1 LVSKL
6 CPLSLIVQNKILS
19 CMKLEGEFIIKS
31 NIKTLIQ
38 SLLILSVASIITV
51 ACTKHTPI
59 VSTNPT
65 KSSSSNPSDDYSVWG
80 GEWKWDQSTRYD
92 LSTINIKSIKDQQ
105 ISFSLNAFHVSNQ
118 TTMDGHNGDIDG
130 IAVLKGNE
138 AVYKDD
144 EFKFELRMKL
154 VDGHLKVMTN
164 NSDMFGANVVVEG
177 LYNRIHT
184 TVFETSPQISSPTMS
199 PDVTPLTPET
209 SDTMIGEP
217 LKDQSFHVDF
227 DYFKG
232 SEFITTIEDVDK
244 VNGIDRPLFYIK
256 TGGKMSEL
264 KYEPD
269 LSRLFY
275 IGAGSL
281 GSIPVS
287 EVIIFKQT
295 EAGFIVDTSI
305 EQKAQD
311 GVPYRMLSIQN
322 VMIGLNTNP
331 KNSERDAWRR
341 LRSGTYKAED
351 GSTLTIEQSSGD
363 DLSFGIETLQSAK
376 EVGAW

>member
-1 LVSKL
+1 
-6 CPLSLIVQNKILS
+6 
-19 CMKLEGEFIIKS
+19 
-31 NIKTLIQ
+31 
-38 SLLILSVASIITV
+38 
-51 ACTKHTPI
+51 
-59 VSTNPT
+59 
-65 KSSSSNPSDDYSVWG
+65 
-80 GEWKWDQSTRYD
+80 
-92 LSTINIKSIKDQQ
+92 
-105 ISFSLNAFHVSNQ
+105 
-118 TTMDGHNGDIDG
+118 MDGHNGDIDG

-138 AVYKDD
+138 AVYKDE

-164 NSDMFGANVVVEG
+164 NSDMFGAYVVVDG

-184 TVFETSPQISSPTMS
+184 TVLETSPQTSSPSMS
-199 PDVTPLTPET
+199 PDVSPLTPET
-209 SDTMIGEP
+209 SDTMIGES

-244 VNGIDRPLFYIK
+244 VNGIDRPHFYIK

-275 IGAGSL
+275 SVSAVSFRDVNNDGKKDIIVIADYLIGAGSL

-295 EAGFIVDTSI
+295 EAGFIEDTSI

-331 KNSERDAWRR
+331 KNSERDAWGR

-351 GSTLTIEQSSGD
+351 GSTLTIKQSSGD